1 MSTSDLHTATTH
13 SPEVR
18 PVTGSIAAP
27 SAPVVAPHQPQS
39 VPGGNG
45 LRGNSVRRALQFAEP
60 ITPQGLVLA
69 WRRQWRTAVAFGVP
83 LTIVAVVAAWFAMP
97 APYTAYALLKID
109 ENAPRLVFS
118 TAEGEDDF
126 FTFRQTQ
133 MALVKSRFVLNAALR
148 RPGIS
153 DLRTLRGIEHPVEW
167 LQNVVKVG
175 TYNSPEILQ
184 MALSGEHPE
193 ELSAL
198 VNAVKDAYLD
208 EVVLADRKKRIA
220 RVSELEQIYN
230 ETEEKVRKKEER
242 VEHLARQLG
251 TGDSAA
257 LSIKHQMALE
267 QISLLRR
274 EHARVRFEL
283 MQAQIHQQS
292 VAEISESRKGDPGA
306 SRKDASSLPA
316 MALPASAAPGQTVD
330 PRVAFATSRVAQLK
344 DLIARYEQQVV
355 DQNHPTLTRYREEL
369 AEMERVAAGLSPE
382 ASAEPVSRLEMLAKQ
397 ERALREELDKYS
409 ELVNSIGTSSFE
421 LELMKTEI
429 EQIAKVSDKVGG
441 EMEALR
447 IELKSPTRV
456 TLLQEADVPQTRD
469 TGKKTKLTA
478 AAGIGSLG
486 MVFLIVAV
494 MEFRAR
500 RITDPKDVAQ
510 TLGLELLGA
519 LPAMPRPLLQFWK
532 SPKDARINLWNNALI
547 ESVDTVRSILLHAP
561 DADQKQVLMIVS
573 AAPGEGK
580 TTFACQ
586 LAGSLARAG
595 RKTVLVDFDLRK
607 PRAHTLLNVPLEL
620 GLCELL
626 SEKLDTQT
634 VIHKTSQDCL
644 DVIPAGRVNEDALA
658 ALARNGASWLF
669 KELRKEYEFVIVDS
683 SPVLYVADGGT
694 VGSNVDGAIIAV
706 RSHLSRLPA
715 VAVACERVER
725 FGIDLIDAVM
735 VGVRSNLSGYGYS
748 YDYHYGPAE
757 PTA

>member
-1 MSTSDLHTATTH
+1 MSISDPNTTRTLPTESRLSTTAPASGVT
-13 SPEVR
+13 VR
-18 PVTGSIAAP
+18 VPAQAAAGSV
-27 SAPVVAPHQPQS
+27 SA
-39 VPGGNG
+39 
-45 LRGNSVRRALQFAEP
+45 RGNSVRRALQFAEP
-60 ITPQGLVLA
+60 VTPQGLLLA
-69 WRRQWRTAVAFGVP
+69 WKRQWRTAVAFGIP
-83 LTIVAVVAAWFAMP
+83 LAIVAVVAAWFSMP
-97 APYTAYALLKID
+97 APFTAYALLKID

-133 MALVKSRFVLNAALR
+133 TALVKSRFVLNAALR
-148 RPGIS
+148 KPGIS
-153 DLRTLRGIEHPVEW
+153 DLQTLRGVEHPVEW
-167 LQNVVKVG
+167 LQKNVRVG
-175 TYNSPEILQ
+175 SYNSPEILQ
-184 MALSGEHPE
+184 IALEGEHPE
-193 ELSAL
+193 ELAAL

-220 RVSELEQIYN
+220 RVSELESIYN
-230 ETEEKVRKKEER
+230 DTEEKVRKKEER
-242 VEHLARQLG
+242 VEQLARQLG

-274 EHARVRFEL
+274 EHARVRFAL
-283 MQAQIHQQS
+283 MQEQIHQQN
-292 VAEISESRKGDPGA
+292 VAEIRESRQDTESELDGGRD
-306 SRKDASSLPA
+306 SLSA
-316 MALPASAAPGQTVD
+316 NAAQAVLPTQSND
-330 PRVAFATSRVAQLK
+330 PRVALAISRAAQLK
-344 DLIARYEQQVV
+344 DLIARYEEQVV
-355 DQNHPTLTRYREEL
+355 DANHPALVKYREEL
-369 AEMERVAAGLSPE
+369 AEMQRIAAGLDATPVG
-382 ASAEPVSRLEMLAKQ
+382 EPVTRLEMLEKQ

-409 ELVNSIGTSSFE
+409 ELVNNIGSSSFE

-429 EQIAKVSDKVGG
+429 DQIAKVSDRVGG

-456 TLLQEADVPQTRD
+456 TLLQEAEVPKTRD
-469 TGKKTKLTA
+469 QSKKKKLTG
-478 AAGIGSLG
+478 AAGVGSLG

-494 MEFRAR
+494 LEFRTR

-532 SPKDARINLWNNALI
+532 TPKNARVGLWNNALV

-561 DADQKQVLMIVS
+561 DAEQKKVLMVVS

-607 PRAHTLLNVPLEL
+607 PRAHSLLNVPLEL
-620 GLCELL
+620 GVSELL
-626 SEKLDTQT
+626 SEKLDLAN
-634 VIHKTSQDCL
+634 VIHNSSQEGL
-644 DVIPAGRVNEDALA
+644 DVIPAGRVNEAALA
-658 ALARNGASWLF
+658 ALSRDGATGLF
-669 KELRKEYEFVIVDS
+669 KELRKEYDFVIVDS
-683 SPVLYVADGGT
+683 SPVLYVADGGS
-694 VGSNVDGAIIAV
+694 VGANVDGAILAV

-725 FGIDLIDAVM
+725 FGIDLIGAVM
-735 VGVRSNLSGYGYS
+735 VGVRSNLCGYGYS
-748 YDYHYGPAE
+748 YDYHYGTAE

>member
-1 MSTSDLHTATTH
+1 MSTSETHIAMAQPVESAGVSAYSATT
-13 SPEVR
+13 
-18 PVTGSIAAP
+18 P
-27 SAPVVAPHQPQS
+27 SAPVRPQM
-39 VPGGNG
+39 VPSGTTA
-45 LRGNSVRRALQFAEP
+45 RGSSVRRALQFAEP

-69 WRRQWRTAVAFGVP
+69 WRRQWRTAVAFAVP
-83 LTIVAVVAAWFAMP
+83 LAIVSVVAAWFSMS
-97 APYTAYALLKID
+97 APFNAYALLKID

-133 MALVKSRFVLNAALR
+133 TALVKSRFVLNAALR
-148 RPGIS
+148 KPGIS
-153 DLRTLRGIEHPVEW
+153 DLKMLRGIEHPVDW
-167 LQNVVKVG
+167 LQSNLSVG
-175 TYNSPEILQ
+175 SYNSPEILQ
-184 MALSGEHPE
+184 IALSGNHPE
-193 ELSAL
+193 ELAAL

-242 VEHLARQLG
+242 VEQLARQLG
-251 TGDSAA
+251 TGDAAA

-274 EHARVRFEL
+274 EHARVRFAL
-283 MQAQIHQQS
+283 MQEQIHQQN
-292 VAEISESRKGDPGA
+292 VAELTTDDPN
-306 SRKDASSLPA
+306 
-316 MALPASAAPGQTVD
+316 ALAADVPDTTRLSNAVPSVMRNPGEPLAPEVELAI
-330 PRVAFATSRVAQLK
+330 RRVAQLK
-344 DLIARYEQQVV
+344 DMIARYEQQVV
-355 DQNHPTLTRYREEL
+355 DPDHPSLVRYRKEL
-369 AEMERVAAGLSPE
+369 AEMERVATGLAPDVAG
-382 ASAEPVSRLEMLAKQ
+382 EPISRLEMLEKQ
-397 ERALREELDKYS
+397 ERALREELDKYG
-409 ELVNSIGTSSFE
+409 ELVNNIGTSSFE

-429 EQIAKVSDKVGG
+429 DQIAKVSDKVGT
-441 EMEALR
+441 EMETLR

-456 TLLQEADVPQTRD
+456 TLLQEADVPKTRD
-469 TGKKTKLTA
+469 TAKKTKLTA
-478 AAGIGSLG
+478 AAGIGSIG
-486 MVFLIVAV
+486 AVFLIVAV

-532 SPKDARINLWNNALI
+532 SPKDARVNLWNNALI

-561 DADQKQVLMIVS
+561 DAEQKQVLMVVS

-595 RKTVLVDFDLRK
+595 RKTILVDFDLRK
-607 PRAHTLLNVPLEL
+607 PRAHSLLNVPLEL
-620 GLCELL
+620 GMSELL
-626 SEKLDTQT
+626 SEKLDLQT
-634 VIHKTSQDCL
+634 VIHRTGQDCL

-658 ALARNGASWLF
+658 ALARDGASWLF

-683 SPVLYVADGGT
+683 SPVLYVADGGS

-725 FGIDLIDAVM
+725 FGIDLLGAVM

>member
-1 MSTSDLHTATTH
+1 MSISDPNTATVPSTETRP
-13 SPEVR
+13 STTASASGLTVR
-18 PVTGSIAAP
+18 VPAQSAADGVSEQGS
-27 SAPVVAPHQPQS
+27 
-39 VPGGNG
+39 
-45 LRGNSVRRALQFAEP
+45 SVRRALQFSEP
-60 ITPQGLVLA
+60 ITPQGLLLA
-69 WRRQWRTAVAFGVP
+69 WKRQWRTAVAFGIP
-83 LTIVAVVAAWFAMP
+83 LAVVAVIGAWFSMP
-97 APYTAYALLKID
+97 APFTAYALLKID

-133 MALVKSRFVLNAALR
+133 TALVKSRFVLNAALR
-148 RPGIS
+148 KPGIS
-153 DLRTLRGIEHPVEW
+153 DLQTLQGIAHPVEW
-167 LQNVVKVG
+167 LQKCLKVG
-175 TYNSPEILQ
+175 SYNSPEILQ
-184 MALSGEHPE
+184 IALEGENPE
-193 ELSAL
+193 ELAAI

-220 RVSELEQIYN
+220 RVSELESIYN
-230 ETEEKVRKKEER
+230 DTEEKVRRKEER
-242 VEHLARQLG
+242 VEQLARQLG

-274 EHARVRFEL
+274 EHARVRFAL
-283 MQAQIHQQS
+283 MQEQIHQQN
-292 VAEISESRKGDPGA
+292 VADLTGTSTTGGVGGETARTLPAVGVPA
-306 SRKDASSLPA
+306 TAADASS
-316 MALPASAAPGQTVD
+316 D
-330 PRVAFATSRVAQLK
+330 PRVAVAVSRAAQLK

-355 DQNHPTLTRYREEL
+355 DPNHPALVKYRKEL
-369 AEMERVAAGLSPE
+369 AEMQRVAAGLDASPTG
-382 ASAEPVSRLEMLAKQ
+382 EPVTRLEMLEKQ

-429 EQIAKVSDKVGG
+429 DQIAKVSDRVGG

-456 TLLQEADVPQTRD
+456 TLLQEADVPKTRD
-469 TGKKTKLTA
+469 QSKKKKLTA
-478 AAGIGSLG
+478 AAGVGSLG

-500 RITDPKDVAQ
+500 RITDPKDIAQ

-532 SPKDARINLWNNALI
+532 TPKDARVGLWNNALV

-561 DADQKQVLMIVS
+561 DADQKQVLMVVS

-595 RKTVLVDFDLRK
+595 RKTILVDFDLRK
-607 PRAHTLLNVPLEL
+607 PRAHSLLNVPLEL
-620 GLCELL
+620 GVSELL
-626 SEKLDTQT
+626 SEKLDPQN
-634 VIHKTSQDCL
+634 VIHSSGQDGL
-644 DVIPAGRVNEDALA
+644 DVIPAGRVNEAALA
-658 ALARNGASWLF
+658 ALSRDGASWLF
-669 KELRKEYEFVIVDS
+669 KELRKDYDFVIVDS
-683 SPVLYVADGGT
+683 SPVLYVADGGS
-694 VGSNVDGAIIAV
+694 VGANVDGAILAV

-725 FGIDLIDAVM
+725 FGIDLLGAVM

-748 YDYHYGPAE
+748 YDYHYGTAE

>member
-1 MSTSDLHTATTH
+1 MATTETH
-13 SPEVR
+13 SIQHSSPS
-18 PVTGSIAAP
+18 PVSQTGPAREAA
-27 SAPVVAPHQPQS
+27 S
-39 VPGGNG
+39 VPEPS
-45 LRGNSVRRALQFAEP
+45 LRPARRGDSVRRALQFSEP
-60 ITPQGLVLA
+60 VTPQGLLLA
-69 WRRQWRTAVAFGVP
+69 WKRQWRTAVGFGVP
-83 LTIVAVVAAWFAMP
+83 VAVIAVIAAWMAMP
-97 APYTAYALLKID
+97 APFTAYALLKID

-148 RPGIS
+148 KPGIS
-153 DLRTLRGIEHPVEW
+153 DLRMLRGVMHPVEW
-167 LQNVVKVG
+167 LQENLKVG
-175 TYNSPEILQ
+175 SYNSPEILQ
-184 MALSGEHPE
+184 IALSGEQPE
-193 ELSAL
+193 ELALL

-208 EVVLADRKKRIA
+208 EVVLADRKKRIG
-220 RVSELEQIYN
+220 RVAELEQIYN

-242 VEHLARQLG
+242 VEQLARQLG

-274 EHARVRFEL
+274 EHARVRFAL
-283 MQAQIHQQS
+283 MQEQIRQQNAAELQSELSDNGQPATGS
-292 VAEISESRKGDPGA
+292 VTDPTAGLA
-306 SRKDASSLPA
+306 VLDDETA
-316 MALPASAAPGQTVD
+316 VD
-330 PRVAFATSRVAQLK
+330 PRVALAARRIAQLK
-344 DLIARYEQQVV
+344 DLIARYEQKVV
-355 DQNHPTLTRYREEL
+355 DPDHPSIQKYRQEL
-369 AEMERVAAGLSPE
+369 AELERAAYGTTPGAAGD
-382 ASAEPVSRLEMLAKQ
+382 PVSRLEMLEKQ

-409 ELVNSIGTSSFE
+409 ELVDSIGASSFE

-429 EQIAKVSDKVGG
+429 DQIAKVSDRVGS

-456 TLLQEADVPQTRD
+456 TLLQEADVPRTRD
-469 TGKKTKLTA
+469 QGRKAKLTA

-486 MVFLIVAV
+486 LVFLIVAV
-494 MEFRAR
+494 MEFRTR
-500 RITDPKDVAQ
+500 RITDPRDIAQ

-532 SPKDARINLWNNALI
+532 TPQDARVNLWNNALV
-547 ESVDTVRSILLHAP
+547 ESVDTVRSILMHTE
-561 DADQKQVLMIVS
+561 DADARKVLMVVS

-607 PRAHTLLNVPLEL
+607 PRAHSLLNVPLEL
-620 GLCELL
+620 GVSELL
-626 SEKLDTQT
+626 SDELELET
-634 VIHKTSQDCL
+634 VIHSTGQECL
-644 DVIPAGRVNEDALA
+644 DVIPAGRVNDAALA
-658 ALARNGASWLF
+658 ALARDGAGDLF
-669 KELRKEYEFVIVDS
+669 ARLREEYEYVVVDS
-683 SPVLYVADGGT
+683 SPVLYVADGGS
-694 VGSNVDGAIIAV
+694 VGEHVDGAIIAV

-725 FGIDLIDAVM
+725 FGIDLLGAVM

-748 YDYHYGPAE
+748 YDYHYGTPE

>member
-1 MSTSDLHTATTH
+1 MSISDPNTTNTLPIETRASTTAPA
-13 SPEVR
+13 SGVAVR
-18 PVTGSIAAP
+18 VPSQAAAGGI
-27 SAPVVAPHQPQS
+27 SA
-39 VPGGNG
+39 
-45 LRGNSVRRALQFAEP
+45 RGNSVRRALQFAEP
-60 ITPQGLVLA
+60 ITPQGLLLA
-69 WRRQWRTAVAFGVP
+69 WKRQWRTAVAFGVP
-83 LTIVAVVAAWFAMP
+83 LAIVAVVAAWFSMP
-97 APYTAYALLKID
+97 APFTAYALLKID

-133 MALVKSRFVLNAALR
+133 TALVKSRFVLNAALR
-148 RPGIS
+148 KPGIS
-153 DLRTLRGIEHPVEW
+153 DLQTLRGIEHPVEW
-167 LQNVVKVG
+167 LQENVRVG
-175 TYNSPEILQ
+175 SYNSPEILQ
-184 MALSGEHPE
+184 IALEGEHPE
-193 ELSAL
+193 ELAAL

-220 RVSELEQIYN
+220 RVSELESIYN
-230 ETEEKVRKKEER
+230 DTEEKVRKKEER
-242 VEHLARQLG
+242 VEQLARQLG

-274 EHARVRFEL
+274 EHARVRFAL
-283 MQAQIHQQS
+283 MQEQIHQQN
-292 VAEISESRKGDPGA
+292 VAEIRDSRQGAESELDGEHDS
-306 SRKDASSLPA
+306 
-316 MALPASAAPGQTVD
+316 LPASANQAVLPTQSND
-330 PRVAFATSRVAQLK
+330 PRVALAISRAAQLK
-344 DLIARYEQQVV
+344 DLISRYEEQVV
-355 DQNHPTLTRYREEL
+355 DTNHPALVKYREEL
-369 AEMERVAAGLSPE
+369 AEMQRIASGLDATPTG
-382 ASAEPVSRLEMLAKQ
+382 EPVTRLEMLEKQ

-409 ELVNSIGTSSFE
+409 ELVNNIGTSSFE
-421 LELMKTEI
+421 LELMKAEI
-429 EQIAKVSDKVGG
+429 DQIAKVSDRVGG

-456 TLLQEADVPQTRD
+456 TLLQEADVPKTRD
-469 TGKKTKLTA
+469 QGKKKKLTG
-478 AAGIGSLG
+478 AAGVGSLG

-532 SPKDARINLWNNALI
+532 TPKNARVGLWNNALV

-561 DADQKQVLMIVS
+561 DAEQKQVLMVVS

-595 RKTVLVDFDLRK
+595 RKTILVDFDLRK
-607 PRAHTLLNVPLEL
+607 PRAHSLLNVPLEL
-620 GLCELL
+620 GVSELL
-626 SEKLDTQT
+626 SEKLDLAN
-634 VIHKTSQDCL
+634 VIHSSGQEGL
-644 DVIPAGRVNEDALA
+644 DVIPAGRVNEAALA
-658 ALARNGASWLF
+658 ALSRDGANGLF
-669 KELRKEYEFVIVDS
+669 KELRKDYDFVIVDS
-683 SPVLYVADGGT
+683 SPVLYVADGGS
-694 VGSNVDGAIIAV
+694 VGANVDGAILAV

-725 FGIDLIDAVM
+725 FGIDLIGAVM

-748 YDYHYGPAE
+748 YDYHYGTAE

>member
-1 MSTSDLHTATTH
+1 MSISNPHTTTIPPTESRPSTAMPASEMTVRVPAQSDA
-13 SPEVR
+13 
-18 PVTGSIAAP
+18 GGI
-27 SAPVVAPHQPQS
+27 SA
-39 VPGGNG
+39 
-45 LRGNSVRRALQFAEP
+45 RGNSVRRALQFAEP
-60 ITPQGLVLA
+60 ITPQGLLLA
-69 WRRQWRTAVAFGVP
+69 WKRQWRTAVAFGIP
-83 LTIVAVVAAWFAMP
+83 LAIVAVVSVWYSMP
-97 APYTAYALLKID
+97 APFTAYALLKIE

-118 TAEGEDDF
+118 TAEGEDNF

-133 MALVKSRFVLNAALR
+133 TALVKSRFVLNAALR
-148 RPGIS
+148 KPGIS
-153 DLRTLRGIEHPVEW
+153 DLQTLRGVAHPVEW
-167 LQNVVKVG
+167 LQANVKVG
-175 TYNSPEILQ
+175 SYNSPEILQ
-184 MALSGEHPE
+184 IALEGEHPE
-193 ELSAL
+193 ELAAL
-198 VNAVKDAYLD
+198 ANAVKDAYLD

-220 RVSELEQIYN
+220 RVSELESIYN
-230 ETEEKVRKKEER
+230 DTEEKVRKKEER
-242 VEHLARQLG
+242 VEQLARQLG

-274 EHARVRFEL
+274 EHARVRFAL
-283 MQAQIHQQS
+283 MQEQIHQQN
-292 VAEISESRKGDPGA
+292 VAEFKESRQDTKADSENEGD
-306 SRKDASSLPA
+306 SLPA
-316 MALPASAAPGQTVD
+316 NASPMFLPTQSND
-330 PRVAFATSRVAQLK
+330 PRVALAISRATQLK
-344 DLIARYEQQVV
+344 DLIARYEEQVV
-355 DQNHPTLTRYREEL
+355 DLNHPTLVKYREEL
-369 AEMERVAAGLSPE
+369 AEMERIASGGDAVPAG
-382 ASAEPVSRLEMLAKQ
+382 EPVTRLEILEKQ

-409 ELVNSIGTSSFE
+409 ELVNNIGSSSFE

-429 EQIAKVSDKVGG
+429 AQIAKVSDRVGG

-456 TLLQEADVPQTRD
+456 TLLQEAEVPKTRD
-469 TGKKTKLTA
+469 QSKKKKLA
-478 AAGIGSLG
+478 GAAGVGSLG

-532 SPKDARINLWNNALI
+532 SPKDARVSLWNNALV

-561 DADQKQVLMIVS
+561 NAEQKKVLMVVS

-595 RKTVLVDFDLRK
+595 RKTILVDFDLRK
-607 PRAHTLLNVPLEL
+607 PRAHSLLNVPLEL
-620 GLCELL
+620 GVSELL
-626 SEKLDTQT
+626 SEKLELQT
-634 VIHKTSQDCL
+634 VIHSSGQECL
-644 DVIPAGRVNEDALA
+644 DVIPAGRVNEA
-658 ALARNGASWLF
+658 ALTALSRDGASKLF
-669 KELRKEYEFVIVDS
+669 KELRRDYEFVIVDS
-683 SPVLYVADGGT
+683 SPLLYVADGGS
-694 VGSNVDGAIIAV
+694 VGANVDGAILAV

-725 FGIDLIDAVM
+725 FGIDLIGAVM

-748 YDYHYGPAE
+748 YDYHYGTAE

>member
-1 MSTSDLHTATTH
+1 MSISDPHTTNTLPTETRTSTTAPASGVT
-13 SPEVR
+13 VR
-18 PVTGSIAAP
+18 VPAQAAAGGV
-27 SAPVVAPHQPQS
+27 SA
-39 VPGGNG
+39 
-45 LRGNSVRRALQFAEP
+45 RGNSVRRALQFAEP
-60 ITPQGLVLA
+60 ITPQGLLLA
-69 WRRQWRTAVAFGVP
+69 WKRQWRTAVAFGVP
-83 LTIVAVVAAWFAMP
+83 LAIVAVVAAWFSMP
-97 APYTAYALLKID
+97 APFTAYALLKID

-133 MALVKSRFVLNAALR
+133 TALVKSRFVLNAALR
-148 RPGIS
+148 KPGIS
-153 DLRTLRGIEHPVEW
+153 DLQTLRGIEHPVEW
-167 LQNVVKVG
+167 LQKNVRVG
-175 TYNSPEILQ
+175 SYNSPEILQ
-184 MALSGEHPE
+184 IALEGEHPE
-193 ELSAL
+193 ELAAL

-220 RVSELEQIYN
+220 RVSELESIYN
-230 ETEEKVRKKEER
+230 DTEEKVRKKEER
-242 VEHLARQLG
+242 VEQLARQLG

-274 EHARVRFEL
+274 EHARVRFAL
-283 MQAQIHQQS
+283 MQEQIHQQN
-292 VAEISESRKGDPGA
+292 VAEIRESRQDTESELDGGRD
-306 SRKDASSLPA
+306 SLPA
-316 MALPASAAPGQTVD
+316 NGGQAVLPTQSND
-330 PRVAFATSRVAQLK
+330 PRVALAISRAAQLK
-344 DLIARYEQQVV
+344 DLISRYEEQVV
-355 DQNHPTLTRYREEL
+355 DTNHPALVKYREEL
-369 AEMERVAAGLSPE
+369 AEMQRIASGLDATPTG
-382 ASAEPVSRLEMLAKQ
+382 EPVTRLEMLEKQ

-409 ELVNSIGTSSFE
+409 ELVNNIGTSSFE

-429 EQIAKVSDKVGG
+429 NQIAKVSDRVGG

-456 TLLQEADVPQTRD
+456 TLLQEAEVPKTRD
-469 TGKKTKLTA
+469 QSKKKKLTG
-478 AAGIGSLG
+478 AAGVGSLG

-532 SPKDARINLWNNALI
+532 TPKNARVGLWNNALV

-561 DADQKQVLMIVS
+561 DAEQKKVLMVVS

-607 PRAHTLLNVPLEL
+607 PRAHSLLNVPLEL
-620 GLCELL
+620 GVSELL
-626 SEKLDTQT
+626 SEKLDLAN
-634 VIHKTSQDCL
+634 VIHNSGQEGL
-644 DVIPAGRVNEDALA
+644 DVIPAGRVNEAALA
-658 ALARNGASWLF
+658 ALSRDGATGLF
-669 KELRKEYEFVIVDS
+669 KELRKDYDFVIVDS
-683 SPVLYVADGGT
+683 SPVLYVADGGS
-694 VGSNVDGAIIAV
+694 VGANVDGAILAV

-725 FGIDLIDAVM
+725 FGIDLIGAVM

-748 YDYHYGPAE
+748 YDYHYGTAE

>member
-1 MSTSDLHTATTH
+1 MSISETQT
-13 SPEVR
+13 R
-18 PVTGSIAAP
+18 PVLPDEARSLNASVTVQP
-27 SAPVVAPHQPQS
+27 TVASPPLQPGMS
-39 VPGGNG
+39 NLT

-60 ITPQGLVLA
+60 ISPQGLVLA
-69 WRRQWRTAVAFGVP
+69 WKRQWRTAVAFGVP
-83 LTIVAVVAAWFAMP
+83 LAIVAVVAAWFAMP
-97 APYTAYALLKID
+97 APFTAYALLKID
-109 ENAPRLVFS
+109 ENTPRLVFS

-133 MALVKSRFVLNAALR
+133 TALVKSRFVLNAALR
-148 RPGIS
+148 RPGVS
-153 DLRTLRGIEHPVEW
+153 DLKTLRGIAHPVEW
-167 LQNVVKVG
+167 LQEQLKVG
-175 TYNSPEILQ
+175 SYNSPEILQ
-184 MALSGEHPE
+184 IALSGENPE
-193 ELSAL
+193 ELAAL

-230 ETEEKVRKKEER
+230 DTEEKVRKKEER
-242 VEHLARQLG
+242 VEQLARQLG

-274 EHARVRFEL
+274 EHARVRFAL
-283 MQAQIHQQS
+283 MQEQIHQQN
-292 VAEISESRKGDPGA
+292 VAEVADGTLTGEAGTERRSGA
-306 SRKDASSLPA
+306 SPVAGLPVSSDDET
-316 MALPASAAPGQTVD
+316 MD
-330 PRVAFATSRVAQLK
+330 PRVALAVRRVAQLK
-344 DLIARYEQQVV
+344 DLIARYEEQVV
-355 DQNHPTLTRYREEL
+355 DQNHPSLIKYRKEL
-369 AEMERVAAGLSPE
+369 AEMERVATGLDSGPGG
-382 ASAEPVSRLEMLAKQ
+382 EPVSRLKTLEKQ

-409 ELVNSIGTSSFE
+409 ELVNNIGTSSFE

-429 EQIAKVSDKVGG
+429 DQIAKVSDRVGG

-456 TLLQEADVPQTRD
+456 TLLQEADVPKTRD
-469 TGKKTKLTA
+469 QSKKKKLTG
-478 AAGIGSLG
+478 AAGVGALG

-500 RITDPKDVAQ
+500 RITDPKDIAQ

-532 SPKDARINLWNNALI
+532 TPKDARVSLWNNALV

-561 DADQKQVLMIVS
+561 DAEQKKVLMVVS

-607 PRAHTLLNVPLEL
+607 PRAHSLLNVPLEL
-620 GLCELL
+620 GVSELL
-626 SEKLDTQT
+626 SEKLDLAT
-634 VIHKTSQDCL
+634 VIHQSGQDGL
-644 DVIPAGRVNEDALA
+644 DVIPAGVVNEA
-658 ALARNGASWLF
+658 ALASLARDGASWLF
-669 KELRKEYEFVIVDS
+669 QELRKDYEFVIVDS
-683 SPVLYVADGGT
+683 SPVLYVADGGS
-694 VGSNVDGAIIAV
+694 VGANVDGAILAV

-725 FGIDLIDAVM
+725 FGIDLIGAVM

-748 YDYHYGPAE
+748 YDYHYGTAE